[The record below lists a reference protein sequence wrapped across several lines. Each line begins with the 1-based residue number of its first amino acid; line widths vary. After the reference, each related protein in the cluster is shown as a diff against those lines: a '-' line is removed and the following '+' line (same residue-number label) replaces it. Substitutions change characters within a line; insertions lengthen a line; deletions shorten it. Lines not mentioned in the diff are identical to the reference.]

1 MQTKINRS
9 FIYTFG
15 FKTTLFLGSDYINA
29 TWLHGHDKLK
39 EFIITQHPTSL
50 VKDDFWRML
59 WDHNAQTVVLLSPV
73 EEPVCLNYI
82 STCNKSNSICIVV

>member
-1 MQTKINRS
+1 MAPKPGVEGRRGVYLKKCKQKLLDRL
-9 FIYTFG
+9 FIPS
-15 FKTTLFLGSDYINA
+15 GSDYINA

-82 STCNKSNSICIVV
+82 

>member
-1 MQTKINRS
+1 MFTI
-9 FIYTFG
+9 
-15 FKTTLFLGSDYINA
+15 LGSDYINA

-73 EEPVCLNYI
+73 EEPVSLRFNNI
-82 STCNKSNSICIVV
+82 TCKLQVLEINGEQVQVFY

>member
-1 MQTKINRS
+1 M
-9 FIYTFG
+9 FIISLNCLFTFS
-15 FKTTLFLGSDYINA
+15 GSDYINA

-73 EEPVCLNYI
+73 EEPVSLGHI
-82 STCNKSNSICIVV
+82 G